1 MTGLFLEG
9 MGESSLPV
17 FMTGTPSSGKRDAP
31 DPCSLARGPPQH
43 SRSLRLLWSP
53 YLVFLRGCCILLSKS
68 QKHPAVCNETR
79 DEQHIFSPYWLTK
92 LSKEDEKSQTEWALS
107 LLSSSRHIPDT
118 VAHMLLPWSL
128 LETLFK
134 LPTVWKWQRFLME
147 GGLNH
152 HQIVRSSPLP
162 CWQPPKSSLY
172 CFRIT

>member
-1 MTGLFLEG
+1 MTGLFLKG

-31 DPCSLARGPPQH
+31 DPCSPARGPPQH
-43 SRSLRLLWSP
+43 SHSLRLPWSP
-53 YLVFLRGCCILLSKS
+53 YLVLLRGCCILLSKF

-107 LLSSSRHIPDT
+107 LLCPSRHIPDT
-118 VAHMLLPWSL
+118 ATHMLLPWSL

-134 LPTVWKWQRFLME
+134 LNSLKMAKISHGR
-147 GGLNH
+147 GSK
-152 HQIVRSSPLP
+152 SSPNM
-162 CWQPPKSSLY
+162 CWEFPSTYLTASQEFL
-172 CFRIT
+172 ILL